1 MNCGL
6 EVSVNKTGD
15 GRKWGIWGCEA
26 GRVTMDKTDI
36 EGKSDL
42 TVFAALWIAAF

>member
-6 EVSVNKTGD
+6 EVSVNKTG
-15 GRKWGIWGCEA
+15 WEEMGIWGCEA